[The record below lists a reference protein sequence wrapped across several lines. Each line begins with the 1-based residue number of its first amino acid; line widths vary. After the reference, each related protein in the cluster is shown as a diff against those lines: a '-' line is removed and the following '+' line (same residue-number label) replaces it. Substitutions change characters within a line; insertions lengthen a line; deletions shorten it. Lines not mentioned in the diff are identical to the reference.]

1 MYKSK
6 AYSESPRVSE
16 RLRGLST
23 GVLGL
28 HRKLLI
34 IPILSLGGRDISEG
48 FEESLVVK
56 PGQLNRT
63 GDNQE

>member
-48 FEESLVVK
+48 LTTYQFLIT
-56 PGQLNRT
+56 GQRR
-63 GDNQE
+63 